1 MNLNQNNNSEQLN
14 IKFEINKNIKNI
26 KKKKN
31 KFCRRKIITIQNYRK
46 YLIP

>member
-26 KKKKN
+26 KKKKQ
-31 KFCRRKIITIQNYRK
+31 I
-46 YLIP
+46 LPA